1 MTMYDL
7 IISPFAD
14 YSFMRRALAAC
25 IILAISGA
33 PLGVFLNLRRMA
45 LVGDAMSHAILPGVS
60 LAFMIWG
67 LSLWYMTGAALAIG
81 IVVAFFAFYLTRVT
95 KLKEDASFT
104 LVYLMSLA
112 SGVIMISKSGSGV
125 DLLHILFG
133 NILAINN
140 DALYLAAGT
149 AAATVL
155 ILSQSFR
162 SLVIECFDA
171 DFLHASTRGRS
182 FVGSVF
188 FVLVVVNLVA
198 SFQILGTLMA
208 LGLMLLPAITTG
220 FWTQSLDRAF
230 GIGIVM
236 AIVSAFTGLLL
247 SYHLELPAGPAVVL
261 VGGAACLM
269 SVLFGRYGSVR
280 SYLAR

>member
-1 MTMYDL
+1 MTLYEIL
-7 IISPFAD
+7 FQPFAD
-14 YSFMRRALAAC
+14 YSFMRRALCAC

-67 LSLWYMTGAALAIG
+67 LSVWHMTGAALSIG

-95 KLKEDASFT
+95 QLKEDASFT
-104 LVYLMSLA
+104 LVYLLSLA
-112 SGVIMISKSGSGV
+112 SGVIMISRSGSGV

-140 DALYLAAGT
+140 DALFLAAGT

-155 ILSQSFR
+155 ILSQTFR
-162 SLVIECFDA
+162 GLVIECFDP
-171 DFLHASTRGRS
+171 DFLQASSRRAS
-182 FVGSVF
+182 WIGSVF

-208 LGLMLLPAITTG
+208 LGLMLLPAITTR
-220 FWTQSLDRAF
+220 FWTQSLDTSF
-230 GIGIVM
+230 VLGILIAVTSGF
-236 AIVSAFTGLLL
+236 AGLLI
-247 SYHLELPAGPAVVL
+247 SYHHEIPAGPAVVVVTGIL
-261 VGGAACLM
+261 CLI
-269 SVLFGRYGSVR
+269 SVLFGRHGSVR
-280 SYLAR
+280 TYLTR